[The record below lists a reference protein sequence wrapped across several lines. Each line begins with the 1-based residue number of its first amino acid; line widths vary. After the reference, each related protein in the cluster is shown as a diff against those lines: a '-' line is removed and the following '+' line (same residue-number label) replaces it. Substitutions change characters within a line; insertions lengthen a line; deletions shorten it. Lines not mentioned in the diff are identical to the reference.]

1 MNLIQR
7 VKSILLEPKTAWP
20 QIDSEATT
28 PGKLY
33 TDYLMILA
41 VIPAVAGFIGMSIIG
56 VGGFGVSL
64 RVPFFSGLLNM
75 VVSYVLSLVAVFVMS
90 LIVDALAPTFKGQKN
105 SLNALKLVVFAST
118 AALVGGIFNL
128 IPALAVLGLLA
139 SLYSVYLIYVG
150 LPVLMRCPQDKAV
163 AYTAVTVLCG
173 ILVGIVIGV
182 LASMTLPA
190 RGFGAIGH
198 TGSIPGAS
206 SGKDVTLSVPGAE
219 IKIDGNRIE
228 EMAKKME
235 QAGKQM
241 EAAQQSGDSAAAGK
255 AMGDILGA
263 MSGAAGGGTPIP
275 ADQLKA
281 SLPDTL
287 GELKRESIESQSGQA
302 MGLGSSSAK
311 ASYAQGSRRVE
322 LSITD
327 LGGLAGVAA
336 MANWANVTA
345 DRETAAKIEKTYKQ
359 GQRTIKEEAWKDG
372 SRGEL
377 TVLLANGVVVEANGH
392 QVDLAAVRAI
402 VDSLSLDQLESI
414 KRPAKS

>member
-20 QIDSEATT
+20 QIEAEPTST
-28 PGKLY
+28 AKLY

-56 VGGFGVSL
+56 FGGMGVSF
-64 RVPFFSGLLNM
+64 RVPFFAGLMNM
-75 VVSYVLSLVAVFVMS
+75 VVSYVLSLVAVFLMS

-105 SLNALKLVVFAST
+105 SLNALKLMVFAST

-128 IPALAVLGLLA
+128 IPALGILGLLTA
-139 SLYSVYLIYVG
+139 LYSVYLIYVG
-150 LPVLMRCPQDKAV
+150 LPVLMKCPQDKAV

-173 ILVGIVIGV
+173 IVMGIVIGA
-182 LASMTLPA
+182 LAALTLPS
-190 RGFGAIGH
+190 RGFGGVASVG
-198 TGSIPGAS
+198 GMPGAP
-206 SGKDVTLSVPGAE
+206 DQQVTVTVPGGGE
-219 IKIDGNRIE
+219 IKIDTDRIE
-228 EMAKKME
+228 AMARKME
-235 QAGKQM
+235 QAGKNM

-263 MSGAAGGGTPIP
+263 VGGAAGSMPIP

-281 SLPDTL
+281 RLPEAV
-287 GELKRESIESQSGQA
+287 GELKRESIESQTNQA
-302 MGLGSSSAK
+302 MGLGGSSAK
-311 ASYAQGSRRVE
+311 AVYAQGERRID

-336 MANWANVTA
+336 MASWANVTA
-345 DRETAAKIEKTYKQ
+345 DRETADKIEKTYKQ
-359 GQRTIKEEAWKDG
+359 GPRTVKEEAWKDG

-377 TVLLANGVVVEANGH
+377 TLLLANGVVVEARGR
-392 QVDLAAVRAI
+392 QLDLATVKSI
-402 VDSLSLDQLESI
+402 VDGLGLDQLESI